1 MSDINLFVRGRW
13 LTSYPAH
20 HNLTSNRTHFL
31 RITETSFDCS
41 GATSC
46 LTVKAIFLRL
56 FHFSGSSCILHHVI

>member
-1 MSDINLFVRGRW
+1 MSDICMGLGHPT
-13 LTSYPAH
+13 L
-20 HNLTSNRTHFL
+20 LTSNQTHFL

-56 FHFSGSSCILHHVI
+56 FHFSGSSCGLDK